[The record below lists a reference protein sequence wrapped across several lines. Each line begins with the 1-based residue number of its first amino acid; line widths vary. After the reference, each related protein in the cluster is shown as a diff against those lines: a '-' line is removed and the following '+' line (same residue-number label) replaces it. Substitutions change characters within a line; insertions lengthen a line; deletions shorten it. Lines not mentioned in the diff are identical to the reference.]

1 MAFDMNE
8 LNNIAKDNNVQNEP
22 DLTFDEQVIQF
33 CTRIEEEI
41 NKEDFENW
49 LQIACKEMLV
59 KGKQVRIGYII
70 TSNTQDGVM
79 NLDVTICNQIGNKY
93 KTLNLVINLN
103 KFGNIYAVLF
113 DLLSGV
119 TDIDNSIANALV
131 NKFDELTIKH
141 LDPEVISNKTEET
154 GGEVITMIK
163 LIFNENEEE

>member
-8 LNNIAKDNNVQNEP
+8 LNNIAKNNNVQNEP
-22 DLTFDEQVIQF
+22 DLTFDEQIIQF

-59 KGKQVRIGYII
+59 EGKQVRIGYII
-70 TSNTQDGVM
+70 KSDTRDGTM
-79 NLDVTICNQIGNKY
+79 SLDVTICNKMGNMY
-93 KTLNLVINLN
+93 KTFNLAINLN
-103 KFGNIYAVLF
+103 KFGNIYAALF

-119 TDIDNSIANALV
+119 TDIDNSISNALV
-131 NKFDELTIKH
+131 NKLDELTIKH

-154 GGEVITMIK
+154 GGEVVTMIK